1 MDKSKTRTQR
11 VISALFMLFILILA
25 IIQTYFS
32 FQLSSSLDQLT
43 DKTTN
48 PSVKQN
54 YNALVSWNVAL
65 IAICILILVVALVG
79 IIFTPYVIVGFLFL
93 YLLVILALFIYSSII
108 LSNLLSSVDY
118 GTYSNGCKNSTISNC
133 SKIVDNFQNGLTGVI
148 VLMVTSVILVIT
160 IAIFLYFMIKSLS
173 QAGGIEAETEYLI
186 SKFTSDDTNKL
197 YTPAQFGETDVFAE
211 KKAGKKGK
219 KKKDK
224 QSQPAQGEEQT
235 EEAAEEGEEEEDE
248 EQEQVQQVQQVQQR
262 QGQESSQT
270 PLRGKSR
277 AVTFNIKGENIT
289 ATPNPK
295 GGFKITLTPKKTT

>member
-1 MDKSKTRTQR
+1 
-11 VISALFMLFILILA
+11 
-25 IIQTYFS
+25 
-32 FQLSSSLDQLT
+32 
-43 DKTTN
+43 
-48 PSVKQN
+48 
-54 YNALVSWNVAL
+54 
-65 IAICILILVVALVG
+65 
-79 IIFTPYVIVGFLFL
+79 
-93 YLLVILALFIYSSII
+93 
-108 LSNLLSSVDY
+108 
-118 GTYSNGCKNSTISNC
+118 
-133 SKIVDNFQNGLTGVI
+133 
-148 VLMVTSVILVIT
+148 MVTSVILVIT

-235 EEAAEEGEEEEDE
+235 EEAAEEGEEEDE
-248 EQEQVQQVQQVQQR
+248 EQEQVQQVQQG